1 MICTGW
7 SFGFLATLVRGK
19 FIQRRIDRDEA
30 LIEQMHVAYSN
41 FMDHV
46 NTGVRP
52 SEIGRLEAAAKGSE
66 ESRWAKYLGRDASD
80 IVREIVQLHTAQV
93 ATTRKIESLVAKLK
107 PVVGKFSF
115 YVLDDQTKISV
126 SKGGLLKV
134 VSSLPRGV
142 RVVK

>member
-1 MICTGW
+1 M
-7 SFGFLATLVRGK
+7 VKGK

-30 LIEQMHVAYSN
+30 LIEQMHIAYRS

-46 NTGVRP
+46 NAGIEPQDT
-52 SEIGRLEAAAKGSE
+52 GRLEAAAKGSD

-80 IVREIVQLHTAQV
+80 MVREIVQLQTAQS
-93 ATTRKIESLVAKLK
+93 ATARKIESIVGKLK

-115 YVLDDQTKISV
+115 YVLDDQTNISV

-142 RVVK
+142 RVSR

>member
-1 MICTGW
+1 
-7 SFGFLATLVRGK
+7 
-19 FIQRRIDRDEA
+19 
-30 LIEQMHVAYSN
+30 
-41 FMDHV
+41 MDHV
-46 NTGVRP
+46 SAGIEPQDT
-52 SEIGRLEAAAKGSE
+52 GRLEAAAKGSD

-80 IVREIVQLHTAQV
+80 MVREVVQLQTAQA
-93 ATTRKIESLVAKLK
+93 ATEKKIESIIGKLK

-142 RVVK
+142 RVSR